1 MIYNLLSDYKQIENQ
16 LYIIKKE
23 NVYDLK
29 QQ

>member
-1 MIYNLLSDYKQIENQ
+1 MIYNLRSDYKQIENQ
-16 LYIIKKE
+16 LYITKKA

>member
-1 MIYNLLSDYKQIENQ
+1 MIYNLRSDYKQIENQ
-16 LYIIKKE
+16 LYIIKKA